1 MVIGEKIGAKT
12 AEKYSFVFTF
22 SYPEVRVVFDG
33 NFRMHRFLQKC
44 QAKYLTMWMS
54 SFTLKYSFEFPLSKT
69 VKKITV
75 GQKI

>member
-44 QAKYLTMWMS
+44 QAKFNDVDVLFY
-54 SFTLKYSFEFPLSKT
+54 FEIF
-69 VKKITV
+69 I
-75 GQKI
+75 